1 MAMQRPKAQGMGS
14 NSNFNNA
21 TVNGTG
27 DEEKKEEPVTN
38 SQRGVDQE
46 KNDLT
51 KLSSLTLRDRTSVLS
66 NEINT
71 LRSEIKELKEREKE
85 LKEDCESLGKG
96 KVDALEQVDGEKTN
110 NVTNINNMKKIIEE
124 RYDELIREKEKER
137 NGILAEIEAKES
149 EINKKEEERKN
160 IWGEVERRDVANKAK
175 EELKIED
182 PDFSSEMVKN
192 LIKEFDQI
200 VKENDREKLNDS
212 DKERESAVNSDEQR
226 EKVASETS
234 SDGGLGASDGD
245 TNSETETNKEL
256 SLEEWKKAWAN
267 DKELFHEIESIKN
280 SIDKNKEPEK
290 YRANHEVADLLYHI
304 VRCDGIMKANEIDS
318 DIFNKARLE
327 RAEYVEKILHPERVS
342 ASAES
347 DSGADAQTLETN
359 SPKEPDAEKSKV
371 GGNKTGENATGDE
384 EIDRTANADGQRE
397 ETSDGVDESAS
408 EEEEKPAADQSGE
421 TAARSEEAVQ
431 TEGAASEPV
440 HEEGEPHVSTESP
453 ALGGK
458 NSASEVFRERV
469 EREGLKS
476 KDGTSEGLKTKDGTS
491 VDEAAAGGSDSGAD
505 ERTPKTDSPKEPDA
519 EKSKVGGNK
528 TGEKVT
534 GDEEK
539 AETEKPAKK
548 TETEKPAKKTE
559 AEKLYGKDC
568 ALLEEK
574 EGVLKKWQDVQ
585 KTWQARYD
593 AATRKVRDRSKRAR
607 YSYEILRAEAQIT
620 TADIEVKRLKEIV
633 GVSAKMVDAE
643 KEFGA
648 DSEEYIEAKNE
659 RERLYKL
666 YQGYIDEVGEVQEV
680 DRNKKGIIKD
690 GDQRGQDRLNLK
702 PAKPSKL
709 KAFWNKIKKS
719 LGIFV
724 AVAVIGAT
732 IATGVA
738 HGTKYLGKVDDPNTN
753 TPIEQPWDDSKDNEL
768 VDEIDKNFDTG
779 SLTDEDKQQ
788 IEDKLEE
795 VGSITSMVKVEGV
808 EGVSYRKDG
817 DVDKVNI
824 YITTQAGLIIEYQ
837 TQVTKDEVSELAT
850 TEGVTAKDVVDLIL
864 SDVSKNTPS
873 ASYKKIDEA
882 KYGQLISNI
891 YSDAED
897 IEFPEP
903 GKDGNYTSFY
913 FKIDN
918 TRNEKEDVG
927 NVDFLAIG
935 PDSVVKVDDRVE
947 YQTSTGEKL
956 DLRDPSALLN
966 MIERSLGGN
975 ASTSGFSGEIETKF
989 NSTSYFQTHKD
1000 ENSQVEE
1007 AEAIQNIMDE
1017 AVAKT
1022 EKELSNDEL
1031 TR

>member
-1 MAMQRPKAQGMGS
+1 MAMQKPTEQGMGS
-14 NSNFNNA
+14 NNNFNNA
-21 TVNGTG
+21 EVKGTG

-51 KLSSLTLRDRTSVLS
+51 KLSSLKLRDRTSVLS

-85 LKEDCESLGKG
+85 LKEDCESLEKG
-96 KVDALEQVDGEKTN
+96 KVEALGQVDGEKTN

-124 RYDELIREKEKER
+124 RYDELIRKNKEER

-160 IWGEVERRDVANKAK
+160 IWGEVERRDVANKAA
-175 EELKIED
+175 EELKIGD

-192 LIKEFDQI
+192 LIKEFARIVKGNDRGEPNDSDEETANNDKSSQPVTDQQEAVANKAAEELKIGDPDFLREMVENQIKEFNRI
-200 VKENDREKLNDS
+200 VKENDGKKLNDS
-212 DKERESAVNSDEQR
+212 DEEREQAVNSHEQG
-226 EKVASETS
+226 EKEASEIG
-234 SDGGLGASDGD
+234 SDGG
-245 TNSETETNKEL
+245 
-256 SLEEWKKAWAN
+256 
-267 DKELFHEIESIKN
+267 
-280 SIDKNKEPEK
+280 
-290 YRANHEVADLLYHI
+290 
-304 VRCDGIMKANEIDS
+304 
-318 DIFNKARLE
+318 
-327 RAEYVEKILHPERVS
+327 
-342 ASAES
+342 
-347 DSGADAQTLETN
+347 DA
-359 SPKEPDAEKSKV
+359 V
-371 GGNKTGENATGDE
+371 GGSETGENATGDE
-384 EIDRTANADGQRE
+384 E
-397 ETSDGVDESAS
+397 
-408 EEEEKPAADQSGE
+408 
-421 TAARSEEAVQ
+421 
-431 TEGAASEPV
+431 
-440 HEEGEPHVSTESP
+440 
-453 ALGGK
+453 
-458 NSASEVFRERV
+458 
-469 EREGLKS
+469 
-476 KDGTSEGLKTKDGTS
+476 
-491 VDEAAAGGSDSGAD
+491 
-505 ERTPKTDSPKEPDA
+505 
-519 EKSKVGGNK
+519 
-528 TGEKVT
+528 
-534 GDEEK
+534 K
-539 AETEKPAKK
+539 A
-548 TETEKPAKKTE
+548 ETEKPAKKTE

-709 KAFWNKIKKS
+709 KAFWNKIKKPF
-719 LGIFV
+719 IAFV
-724 AVAVIGAT
+724 AVATVAAAI
-732 IATGVA
+732 TGVV

-753 TPIEQPWDDSKDNEL
+753 PPIEQPADDSKDNEL

-817 DVDKVNI
+817 NVDKVNI
-824 YITTQAGLIIEYQ
+824 YITTQAGSIIEYQ
-837 TQVTKDEVSELAT
+837 TQVTKDEISELAT

-864 SDVSKNTPS
+864 SDVSKSTPS
-873 ASYKKIDEA
+873 VSYKKIDET
-882 KYGQLISNI
+882 KYSQLISNI

-897 IEFPEP
+897 IEFPDP

-918 TRNEKEDVG
+918 TRNEKGDVG

-947 YQTSTGEKL
+947 YQTATGKNL
-956 DLRDPSALLN
+956 NLRDPSALLN

>member
-1 MAMQRPKAQGMGS
+1 MAMQKPTEQGMGS
-14 NSNFNNA
+14 NNNFYNA
-21 TVNGTG
+21 KVEGTG

-51 KLSSLTLRDRTSVLS
+51 KLSSLRLRDRTSVLS

-71 LRSEIKELKEREKE
+71 LRSEIKELKEREEE
-85 LKEDCESLGKG
+85 LKKDCESLRKQQ
-96 KVDALEQVDGEKTN
+96 DEALKKVDGEKTN
-110 NVTNINNMKKIIEE
+110 NVTNIDNMKKIIKE
-124 RYDELIREKEKER
+124 RYDKLIRKNEEER

-160 IWGEVERRDVANKAK
+160 IWGEVERRDVANKAAEK
-175 EELKIED
+175 LKIGD

-192 LIKEFDQI
+192 LIKEFARIVKGNDRGEPNDSDEETANNDKSSQPVTDQQEAVANKAAEELKIGDPVFLREMVENQIKEFNRI
-200 VKENDREKLNDS
+200 VKENDGKKLNDS
-212 DKERESAVNSDEQR
+212 DEEREQAVNSHEQG
-226 EKVASETS
+226 EKVASETGG
-234 SDGGLGASDGD
+234 DGGLGASDGD

-256 SLEEWKKAWAN
+256 SLEEWQIVWEN
-267 DKELFHEIESIKN
+267 DKKLFEEIVEITN
-280 SIDKNKEPEK
+280 SIDENKEPEK
-290 YRANHEVADLLYHI
+290 YRANQEVVDLLGQI
-304 VRCDGIMKANEIDS
+304 VIWDEFMRANEIDS
-318 DIFNKARLE
+318 DIFNIARSE
-327 RAEYVEKILHPERVS
+327 RAEYIDRIEKILHPERVS

-347 DSGADAQTLETN
+347 DSGAEERVA
-359 SPKEPDAEKSKV
+359 
-371 GGNKTGENATGDE
+371 GNT
-384 EIDRTANADGQRE
+384 
-397 ETSDGVDESAS
+397 
-408 EEEEKPAADQSGE
+408 GE

-440 HEEGEPHVSTESP
+440 NEEGESPVHTEAAAP
-453 ALGGK
+453 VDG
-458 NSASEVFRERV
+458 NSASGIFRERV
-469 EREGLKS
+469 VREGLEP
-476 KDGTSEGLKTKDGTS
+476 KDGTFEGLKPGTS
-491 VDEAAAGGSDSGAD
+491 VDEAAAVGSDSGAD
-505 ERTPKTDSPKEPDA
+505 ERTPEADRAEVPDA
-519 EKSKVGGNK
+519 EEGEVGGSE

-539 AETEKPAKK
+539 A
-548 TETEKPAKKTE
+548 ETEKPAKKTE

-719 LGIFV
+719 FVVFVIGSVLGAGITGLALGINNS
-724 AVAVIGAT
+724 G
-732 IATGVA
+732 
-738 HGTKYLGKVDDPNTN
+738 KEKVDDPNTN
-753 TPIEQPWDDSKDNEL
+753 TPIEQPADDSKDNEL

-864 SDVSKNTPS
+864 SDVTKSTPS
-873 ASYKKIDEA
+873 VSYKKIDEA
-882 KYGQLISNI
+882 KYGQLINNI
-891 YSDAED
+891 CSDAED

-975 ASTSGFSGEIETKF
+975 ASTSGFSGEIKTKF

>member
-1 MAMQRPKAQGMGS
+1 MAKQKPTEQGMGS
-14 NSNFNNA
+14 NNNFNDA
-21 TVNGTG
+21 EVKGKG
-27 DEEKKEEPVTN
+27 DEEKIEEPVTN

-51 KLSSLTLRDRTSVLS
+51 KLSSLKLRDRTSVLS

-71 LRSEIKELKEREKE
+71 LRSEIKEFIEREKE
-85 LKEDCESLGKG
+85 LKEDCDSLRKQQ
-96 KVDALEQVDGEKTN
+96 VEALEQVGGEKTN
-110 NVTNINNMKKIIEE
+110 NVTNINNMKKIIKE
-124 RYDELIREKEKER
+124 RYDELISKNEKER
-137 NGILAEIEAKES
+137 NGILAEIKAKES

-160 IWGEVERRDVANKAK
+160 IWGEVDRRDVANKAAEK
-175 EELKIED
+175 LKIGD

-192 LIKEFDQI
+192 LIKEFARIVKGNDRGEPNDSDEETANNDKSSQPVTDQQEAVANKAAEELKIGDPDFLREMVKNQIKEFNRI
-200 VKENDREKLNDS
+200 VKENDGKKLNDS
-212 DKERESAVNSDEQR
+212 DEEREQAVNSDEQR
-226 EKVASETS
+226 EKVASET
-234 SDGGLGASDGD
+234 GSDGD
-245 TNSETETNKEL
+245 TNPETETNKEL
-256 SLEEWKKAWAN
+256 SLEEWRIVWDN
-267 DKELFHEIESIKN
+267 DKKLYKEIVEILN
-280 SIDKNKEPEK
+280 RIDENKEPEK
-290 YRANHEVADLLYHI
+290 YRENYEVADALFHI
-304 VRCDGIMKANEIDS
+304 FHWDSLMERNKKIDS
-318 DIFNKARLE
+318 DIFNEARLE
-327 RAEYVEKILHPERVS
+327 RAKCIDRIEKILYPERFS

-347 DSGADAQTLETN
+347 DSGA
-359 SPKEPDAEKSKV
+359 
-371 GGNKTGENATGDE
+371 E
-384 EIDRTANADGQRE
+384 ERVANLN
-397 ETSDGVDESAS
+397 T
-408 EEEEKPAADQSGE
+408 EKPGE
-421 TAARSEEAVQ
+421 EVQ

-440 HEEGEPHVSTESP
+440 HEEGEPHVHTEAAAP
-453 ALGGK
+453 VDG
-458 NSASEVFRERV
+458 NSASGILRERV
-469 EREGLKS
+469 VRKGLKP
-476 KDGTSEGLKTKDGTS
+476 KDGTS

-505 ERTPKTDSPKEPDA
+505 ERTPEADRAKEPDA
-519 EKSKVGGNK
+519 EEGEVGGSE
-528 TGEKVT
+528 TEEKAT

-548 TETEKPAKKTE
+548 TE
-559 AEKLYGKDC
+559 AEILYQKDLYKLK
-568 ALLEEK
+568 EK
-574 EGVLKKWQDVQ
+574 EGILNKCQDVQ
-585 KTWQARYD
+585 AVLEKDYK
-593 AATRKVRDRSKRAR
+593 AATRRFMDRTKRAR
-607 YSYEILRAEAQIT
+607 CSYEMKKAEAQEVR
-620 TADIEVKRLKEIV
+620 ASIEIKRLKEIV
-633 GVSAKMVDAE
+633 GVSAKMIDAE
-643 KEFGA
+643 KKFGA
-648 DSEEYIEAKNE
+648 DSEQYIEAKNE

-666 YQGYIDEVGEVQEV
+666 YQGYIDEVGEVQGI

-690 GDQRGQDRLNLK
+690 GDQRGRDRLNLK

-719 LGIFV
+719 FV
-724 AVAVIGAT
+724 AFVVGSVIGAG
-732 IATGVA
+732 ITGLA
-738 HGTKYLGKVDDPNTN
+738 LGINNSGKERVDDPNTN
-753 TPIEQPWDDSKDNEL
+753 TPIEQPADDSKDNEL

-788 IEDKLEE
+788 IEDKIEE

-882 KYGQLISNI
+882 KYGQLINNI
-891 YSDAED
+891 CSDAED

-975 ASTSGFSGEIETKF
+975 ASTSGFSGKIETKF
-989 NSTSYFQTHKD
+989 NSTSYFQSHKD